1 MKMEG
6 PIDPLKLA
14 LLVETSALRALLV
27 NLYAD
32 KFMKDPD
39 PLQSAKALRALF
51 ASNPTR
57 PPLKGGNLDP
67 VISDLVSAMT
77 DESIDAVMANVV
89 KRVQNLAATV

>member
-1 MKMEG
+1 MDG

-14 LLVETSALRALLV
+14 LLVETSALRALVV

-32 KFMKDPD
+32 KFMKESDPI
-39 PLQSAKALRALF
+39 QAAKALRALF
-51 ASNPTR
+51 SANPTR
-57 PPLKGGNLDP
+57 PPAKGGNLDP

-77 DESIDAVMANVV
+77 DESIDSVMATVV